1 MGLRADFWSKN
12 GVFRPGYSA
21 GLSELRKWGI
31 CGIFFLTIAKKALI
45 YYVDLPMMNK
55 IADCPV
61 TSLVFLLTSARDS
74 QVEKRT

>member
-1 MGLRADFWSKN
+1 M
-12 GVFRPGYSA
+12 
-21 GLSELRKWGI
+21 
-31 CGIFFLTIAKKALI
+31 IFFLTSVKKALI

-61 TSLVFLLTSARDS
+61 ISLMFRLTFIRDS